1 MIAVLGAAHA
11 FPPVTQALREP
22 DGLLAAGGDLSPG
35 RLLAAYRSAVFPWF
49 SPGDPILWW
58 SPSQRMVLQP
68 SQVRVTR
75 SLVKAMRNRR
85 YRITIDTAF
94 EQVMRACAAPRDG
107 QNGTWIT
114 DEMVAAYAELH
125 RLGHAH
131 SYEFWQDGRLAGGL
145 YGVAVGR
152 MFYGESM
159 FHRAT
164 DASKITF
171 VTMAQH
177 LQRHGF
183 GMVDCQMF
191 TPHLESLGA
200 QLISRDEFIARL
212 ETSLGQPQ
220 PAGMWQESFRNEPSR

>member
-11 FPPVTQALREP
+11 FPPVAQALREP

-35 RLLAAYRSAVFPWF
+35 RLLAAYRNAVFPWF

-58 SPSQRMVLQP
+58 SPSQRMVLAP
-68 SQVRVTR
+68 GQVRVTR
-75 SLVKAMRNRR
+75 SLAKAMRNRR

-125 RLGHAH
+125 RMGHAH
-131 SYEFWQDGRLAGGL
+131 SYEFWLDDRLAGGL

-164 DASKITF
+164 DASKICF

-177 LQRHGF
+177 LHRHGF

-200 QLISRDEFIARL
+200 QLISRDDFIARL
-212 ETSLGQPQ
+212 NIYLGQPQ
-220 PAGMWQESFRNEPSR
+220 PDGMWQESFRNEPSR

>member
-11 FPPVTQALREP
+11 FPPVAQALREP

-35 RLLAAYRSAVFPWF
+35 RLLAAYRNAVFPWF

-58 SPSQRMVLQP
+58 SPSQRMVLAP
-68 SQVRVTR
+68 GQVRITR
-75 SLVKAMRNRR
+75 SLAKAMRNRR

-125 RLGHAH
+125 RMGHAH
-131 SYEFWQDGRLAGGL
+131 SYEFWLDGCLAGGL

-164 DASKITF
+164 DASKICF

-177 LQRHGF
+177 LHRHGF

-200 QLISRDEFIARL
+200 QLISRDDFIARL
-212 ETSLGQPQ
+212 NIYLGQPQ
-220 PAGMWQESFRNEPSR
+220 PDGMWQESFRNEPSR

>member
-11 FPPVTQALREP
+11 FPPVAQALREP

-35 RLLAAYRSAVFPWF
+35 RLLAAYRNAVFPWF

-58 SPSQRMVLQP
+58 SPSQRMVLAP
-68 SQVRVTR
+68 GQVRITR
-75 SLVKAMRNRR
+75 SLAKAMRNRR

-125 RLGHAH
+125 RMGHAH
-131 SYEFWQDGRLAGGL
+131 SYEFWLDDRLAGGL

-164 DASKITF
+164 DASKICF

-177 LQRHGF
+177 LHRHGF

-200 QLISRDEFIARL
+200 QLISRDDFIARL
-212 ETSLGQPQ
+212 NIYLGQPQ
-220 PAGMWQESFRNEPSR
+220 PDGMWQESFRNEPSR